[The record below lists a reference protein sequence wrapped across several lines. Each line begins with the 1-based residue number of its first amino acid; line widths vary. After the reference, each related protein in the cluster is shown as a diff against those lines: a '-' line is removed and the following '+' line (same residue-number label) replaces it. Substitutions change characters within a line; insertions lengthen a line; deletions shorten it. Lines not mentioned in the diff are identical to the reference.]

1 MVCIENMKEICPVSL
16 HRKIEATLMNLQG
29 AKPEVSALCTDDN
42 IYERELQ
49 FHHFFLWF
57 ICDNLHGLDVWVG
70 QIILAAA
77 TKFFTRRNNT
87 IILKLKVQDGS
98 ASFRR
103 NMEDKIFMV
112 LSLTYKN
119 RVQTLVKISDVNI
132 SISVI
137 FKVAFILKSPPLAC
151 HNSLH
156 ISK

>member
-1 MVCIENMKEICPVSL
+1 MKSNSIFYDRNILCSISYWSAYNQAMVCIENMKEICPASL

-42 IYERELQ
+42 IYEREHQ

-77 TKFFTRRNNT
+77 TKFLTRRNNT

-112 LSLTYKN
+112 L
-119 RVQTLVKISDVNI
+119 
-132 SISVI
+132 
-137 FKVAFILKSPPLAC
+137 
-151 HNSLH
+151 
-156 ISK
+156 

>member
-1 MVCIENMKEICPVSL
+1 MVCIENMKEICPASL

-42 IYERELQ
+42 IYEREHQ

-119 RVQTLVKISDVNI
+119 RVQTLDFRCKYLHICNFQGGFYSE
-132 SISVI
+132 
-137 FKVAFILKSPPLAC
+137 KPPLAC
-151 HNSLH
+151 HISLH